1 MPSRARRT
9 FSLGEKES
17 WRAGVPSGSF
27 VTGWWDA
34 DAAPHAVAGS
44 VDDVPQSLMVR
55 TAEPIHRTSA
65 VRSVP
70 SAHADAAPPKPV
82 ALGVTR
88 ETELEEKKR
97 NRECNPGC
105 GVLFPTTK
113 KNSGRSPDWDGHAV
127 TVCECG
133 RNTKYQVACWDNGSV
148 RDLRLRRWKP

>member
-1 MPSRARRT
+1 MPSRARRA

-34 DAAPHAVAGS
+34 DAAPHAVAAS

-65 VRSVP
+65 VGSVP

-82 ALGVTR
+82 APGVTR
-88 ETELEEKKR
+88 ATEPEEKKGT
-97 NRECNPGC
+97 RECDTASG
-105 GVLFPTTK
+105 LRFPTTTTK
-113 KNSGRSPDWDGHAV
+113 TVRSPGWDG
-127 TVCECG
+127 
-133 RNTKYQVACWDNGSV
+133 
-148 RDLRLRRWKP
+148 